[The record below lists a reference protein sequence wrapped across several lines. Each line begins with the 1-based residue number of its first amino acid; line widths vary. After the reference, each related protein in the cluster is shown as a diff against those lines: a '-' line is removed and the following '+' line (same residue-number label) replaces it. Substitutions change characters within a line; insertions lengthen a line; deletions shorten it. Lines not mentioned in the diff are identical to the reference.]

1 MTKKAFLVLKG
12 FFLGLAN
19 LIPGVSGGTVA
30 VTLGIYEY
38 LVDAING
45 LTKKFKENFGKLLP
59 IIIGVVLCLISMSK
73 VITLALDKY
82 QFATIMF
89 FLGLIMGGINIL
101 FKKVKG
107 KASFGNIIWLVLA
120 FGFVMFLVLVQNGT
134 APVTL
139 EKVRI
144 VDIPLLIVLGAISAA
159 SMVIPGVSGSFVLML
174 LGYYKEILATVGD
187 LTNFSHLGH
196 NLIILIPFGIG
207 VLLGIFLITKLI
219 RKLLDKYETKVY
231 FGVLGFVVASV
242 VGIVLSIEPFKV
254 TVWSILIG
262 VVTFIWGFLVT
273 RALMKE
279 NKE

>member
-120 FGFVMFLVLVQNGT
+120 FGFVMFLVLVQNGA

-159 SMVIPGVSGSFVLML
+159 SMVIPGISGSFVLML

>member
-159 SMVIPGVSGSFVLML
+159 SMVIPGISGSFVLML

>member
-45 LTKKFKENFGKLLP
+45 LTKKFKENFGKILP

-196 NLIILIPFGIG
+196 NSIILIPFGIG

>member
-120 FGFVMFLVLVQNGT
+120 FGFVMFLVLVQNGA